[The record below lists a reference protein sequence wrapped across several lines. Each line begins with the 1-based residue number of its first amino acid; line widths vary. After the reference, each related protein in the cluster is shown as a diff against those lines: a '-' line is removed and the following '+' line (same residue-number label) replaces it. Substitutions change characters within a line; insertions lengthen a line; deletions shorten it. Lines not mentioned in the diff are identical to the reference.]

1 MAIGSF
7 LASAGRIGEGIERYQ
22 TESELRRLQ
31 QQQAALTRGELA
43 RQEQFR
49 QLQLEAPTVEVPE
62 QGLLLGAPMQ
72 VTEPEFNLAGLSTAA
87 APAAAPAPTAGV
99 ATGAAPAPTA
109 GAAPAAPKPVKL
121 GGVTIPGF
129 DSRKPVRLN
138 DGVAGFKK
146 LDPNASDVTRSLIKN
161 DNTDRLNRYLYGLAM
176 KASDVTTIF
185 KPFVKQDKKRSLEMS
200 DAASNYYRSDVA
212 REYFSRNPEMLA
224 VAQKNPVEFFQ
235 KVGAANLQAAEVER
249 ARRAGVATP
258 AATAA
263 VEPTAG
269 VRSSAPPG
277 QAAAVTA
284 KAKRYDTQGTQYD
297 AIVQQAAARYGV
309 DATILKRLI
318 ASESSFNPNIVNTES
333 GALGLAQ
340 IMPDHIRKG
349 LITDAQARDPAI
361 AINFAAAHLAQNLRN
376 ERGDYR
382 NALLRYKG
390 ALSQKG
396 ITSMAPVVR
405 DITSGFQWDAQQVLA
420 AVGPQLAKSRDPATN
435 ASLALRAKASAGGA
449 VPSGVQ
455 VASVQDTPVPVR
467 IDPSNFYLAN
477 PNATS
482 RDTRMALQNR
492 QELARMADMYRRAGM
507 GNEFTAAR
515 LKLIEL
521 DNSLVYLQGMQGLQE
536 LALANDPRRLAAV
549 WSDYAGVPVQLQP
562 QTDGSF
568 NILVNGRVTQRG
580 VARSSIIDQARS
592 SFDKQYVQTQSA
604 AAAEQ
609 ATEYFKSQLRMT
621 EEAAKASAKFAAD
634 IQLKLLEG
642 QNAQALEIVKQMD
655 PNGKLTVNSDGSGQ
669 AFLQVQGQTLLI
681 DKGGVQIEG
690 AREGLLSGP
699 SAKTIGNLPQRSAGI
714 GTGG

>member
-31 QQQAALTRGELA
+31 REQAALTRGELS

-49 QLQLEAPTVEVPE
+49 QLQLEAPVTELPE

-72 VTEPEFNLAGLSTAA
+72 VAEPEFPRAGRTAAAGLMAPVEVATA
-87 APAAAPAPTAGV
+87 APAAA
-99 ATGAAPAPTA
+99 APAPA
-109 GAAPAAPKPVKL
+109 PAAAAPKPVKFA
-121 GGVTIPGF
+121 GVTVPNF

-138 DGVAGFKK
+138 AGIAGFKK
-146 LDPNASDVTRSLIKN
+146 VDPNASDVRRAYATAANR
-161 DNTDRLNRYLYGLAM
+161 DRLDNLLNTLAGQ
-176 KASDVTTIF
+176 AGAPFSTIR
-185 KPFVKQDKKRSLEMS
+185 KPFVGQDEKRRIELS
-200 DAASNYYRSDVA
+200 DAAASYYRSDVA

-235 KVGAANLQAAEVER
+235 KLGTANLQAAAAER
-249 ARRAGVATP
+249 AKRAGVAAPTAAAAAPAQVGLASTIAKIGGAESGGVANPYQTPNLAGASSAFGKYQFTRDTWIETYRKLNPKTGLSDARIWAQRTNPELQERLMVKLTQDNSAKLERAGLPVNDGTLYLAHFLGSGGATKLLRADANTP
-258 AATAA
+258 ADR
-263 VEPTAG
+263 VL
-269 VRSSAPPG
+269 
-277 QAAAVTA
+277 
-284 KAKRYDTQGTQYD
+284 TQDQIN
-297 AIVQQAAARYGV
+297 ANP
-309 DATILKRLI
+309 TILKGKTVGQV
-318 ASESSFNPNIVNTES
+318 AQWAAGKMG
-333 GALGLAQ
+333 GAA
-340 IMPDHIRKG
+340 
-349 LITDAQARDPAI
+349 PAG
-361 AINFAAAHLAQNLRN
+361 AA
-376 ERGDYR
+376 
-382 NALLRYKG
+382 
-390 ALSQKG
+390 
-396 ITSMAPVVR
+396 P
-405 DITSGFQWDAQQVLA
+405 
-420 AVGPQLAKSRDPATN
+420 
-435 ASLALRAKASAGGA
+435 AGG
-449 VPSGVQ
+449 VQ
-455 VASVQDTPVPVR
+455 IASVQDTPVPVR

-507 GNEFTAAR
+507 GNEFTATR

-521 DNSLVYLQGMQGLQE
+521 DNSLIYLQGMQGLQE

-580 VARSSIIDQARS
+580 VARSAVIDAARS

-642 QNAQALEIVKQMD
+642 DNAKATELIKQMD
-655 PNGKLTVNSDGSGQ
+655 PNGKITMLPDGSGQ
-669 AFLQVQGQTLLI
+669 AILQVQGQTLLI

-690 AREGLLSGP
+690 APEGMVSGP
-699 SAKTIGNLPQRSAGI
+699 SAQPIAGLPQRTVGV

>member
-72 VTEPEFNLAGLSTAA
+72 VAEPEFPPAGRTAA
-87 APAAAPAPTAGV
+87 AGLLPAAGAAPIPAG

-138 DGVAGFKK
+138 AGIAGFKK
-146 LDPNASDVTRSLIKN
+146 VDPNASDVRRSYATAAN
-161 DNTDRLNRYLYGLAM
+161 RNRLDGLLNELAGA
-176 KASDVTTIF
+176 ASAPFSTIR
-185 KPFVKQDKKRSLEMS
+185 KPFVGQDEKRRIEMS
-200 DAASNYYRSDVA
+200 DAAGKWYSSERA

-249 ARRAGVATP
+249 AKRAGVTTP

-263 VEPTAG
+263 APAQGGLSSTIARIAG
-269 VRSSAPPG
+269 AESGGVANPYQTPNLAGASSAFGKYQFTRDTWISTYRKLNPRTGLSDDRIWAQRTNPEL
-277 QAAAVTA
+277 QERLMVKLTQDNSA
-284 KAKRYDTQGTQYD
+284 KLEKAGLP
-297 AIVQQAAARYGV
+297 AN
-309 DATILKRLI
+309 DATLYL
-318 ASESSFNPNIVNTES
+318 AHFLGS
-333 GALGLAQ
+333 GGAT
-340 IMPDHIRKG
+340 K
-349 LITDAQARDPAI
+349 
-361 AINFAAAHLAQNLRN
+361 
-376 ERGDYR
+376 
-382 NALLRYKG
+382 LLRADANTPVDRILGQDQINANPTVLRGKTVGQVAQWAAGKMGG
-390 ALSQKG
+390 A
-396 ITSMAPVVR
+396 A
-405 DITSGFQWDAQQVLA
+405 
-420 AVGPQLAKSRDPATN
+420 PAT
-435 ASLALRAKASAGGA
+435 GGA
-449 VPSGVQ
+449 PTGGVQ

-580 VARSSIIDQARS
+580 VARNAVIDAARS

-642 QNAQALEIVKQMD
+642 QNAQATEMVKQMD
-655 PNGKLTVNSDGSGQ
+655 PNGKITMLPDGSGQ
-669 AFLQVQGQTLLI
+669 AILQVQGQTLLI

-690 AREGLLSGP
+690 APEGMISGP
-699 SAKTIGNLPQRSAGI
+699 SARPIGGLPQRTVGV

>member
-72 VTEPEFNLAGLSTAA
+72 VTEPEFPPAGRTAA
-87 APAAAPAPTAGV
+87 AGLLPAAGAAPIAAG

-129 DSRKPVRLN
+129 DSRKPVRLGA
-138 DGVAGFKK
+138 GVAGFLKI
-146 LDPNASDVTRSLIKN
+146 DPNDSDVNKKYRTDAN
-161 DNTDRLNRYLYGLAM
+161 DIRLDKRLTKIENILAQPFSTIRKPFASQTDKARMIELD
-176 KASDVTTIF
+176 KASDWF
-185 KPFVKQDKKRSLEMS
+185 GS
-200 DAASNYYRSDVA
+200 DNA
-212 REYFSRNPEMLA
+212 REYFKRNPEMLA
-224 VAQKNPVEFFQ
+224 VAEKNPFEFVKKLRVASTQ
-235 KVGAANLQAAEVER
+235 GYEVER
-249 ARRAGVATP
+249 AKRAGVTTP
-258 AATAA
+258 AAGAA
-263 VEPTAG
+263 PAQGGLSSTIARIAG
-269 VRSSAPPG
+269 AESGGVANPYQTPNLAGASSAFGKYQFTRDTWISTYRKLNPRTGLSDDRIWAQRTNPEL
-277 QAAAVTA
+277 QERLMVKLTQDNSARLE
-284 KAKRYDTQGTQYD
+284 KAGLP
-297 AIVQQAAARYGV
+297 AN
-309 DATILKRLI
+309 DATLYL
-318 ASESSFNPNIVNTES
+318 AHFLGS
-333 GALGLAQ
+333 GGAT
-340 IMPDHIRKG
+340 K
-349 LITDAQARDPAI
+349 
-361 AINFAAAHLAQNLRN
+361 
-376 ERGDYR
+376 
-382 NALLRYKG
+382 LLRADANTPVDRILGQDQINANPTVLRGKTVGQVAQWAAGKMGG
-390 ALSQKG
+390 A
-396 ITSMAPVVR
+396 A
-405 DITSGFQWDAQQVLA
+405 
-420 AVGPQLAKSRDPATN
+420 PAT
-435 ASLALRAKASAGGA
+435 GGA
-449 VPSGVQ
+449 PTGGVQ

-690 AREGLLSGP
+690 APEGMISGP
-699 SAKTIGNLPQRSAGI
+699 SARPIGGLPQRSAGI

>member
-31 QQQAALTRGELA
+31 REQAALTRGELS

-49 QLQLEAPTVEVPE
+49 QLQLEAPVTELPE

-72 VTEPEFNLAGLSTAA
+72 VAEPEFPRAGRIAAAGLMAPAGVEAAAPTA
-87 APAAAPAPTAGV
+87 APAAAPA
-99 ATGAAPAPTA
+99 
-109 GAAPAAPKPVKL
+109 AAPKPVKL

-129 DSRKPVRLN
+129 DSRKPVRLGA
-138 DGVAGFKK
+138 GVAGFLKIE
-146 LDPNASDVTRSLIKN
+146 PNASDFDKKYRRGVN
-161 DNTDRLNRYLYGLAM
+161 DLRLD
-176 KASDVTTIF
+176 KALDKLSNVAAAPFSTIR
-185 KPFVKQDKKRSLEMS
+185 KPFVGQDEKRNLEMR
-200 DAASNYYRSDVA
+200 DAAASYYASNVA

-249 ARRAGVATP
+249 AKRAGVTTPTAAAAAPAQGGLASTIARIGGAESGGVANPYQTPNLAGASSAFGKYQFTRDTWIDTYRKLNPKTGLSDDRIWAQRTNPELQERLMVKLTQDNSAKLEKAGLPVNDGTLYLAHFLGSGGATKLLRADANTP
-258 AATAA
+258 ADR
-263 VEPTAG
+263 VL
-269 VRSSAPPG
+269 
-277 QAAAVTA
+277 
-284 KAKRYDTQGTQYD
+284 TQDQIN
-297 AIVQQAAARYGV
+297 ANP
-309 DATILKRLI
+309 TILKGKTVGQV
-318 ASESSFNPNIVNTES
+318 AQWAAGKMG
-333 GALGLAQ
+333 GA
-340 IMPDHIRKG
+340 
-349 LITDAQARDPAI
+349 
-361 AINFAAAHLAQNLRN
+361 
-376 ERGDYR
+376 
-382 NALLRYKG
+382 
-390 ALSQKG
+390 
-396 ITSMAPVVR
+396 AP
-405 DITSGFQWDAQQVLA
+405 
-420 AVGPQLAKSRDPATN
+420 
-435 ASLALRAKASAGGA
+435 AGGA
-449 VPSGVQ
+449 PAGGVQ
-455 VASVQDTPVPVR
+455 IASVQDTPVPVR

-507 GNEFTAAR
+507 GNEFTATR

-521 DNSLVYLQGMQGLQE
+521 DNSLIYLQGMQGLQE

-580 VARSSIIDQARS
+580 VARNSVIDAARS

-642 QNAQALEIVKQMD
+642 DNAKATELIKQMD
-655 PNGKLTVNSDGSGQ
+655 PNGKITMLPDGSGQ
-669 AFLQVQGQTLLI
+669 AILQVQGQTLLI

-690 AREGLLSGP
+690 APEGMVSGP
-699 SAKTIGNLPQRSAGI
+699 SARPITGLPQRVAGV